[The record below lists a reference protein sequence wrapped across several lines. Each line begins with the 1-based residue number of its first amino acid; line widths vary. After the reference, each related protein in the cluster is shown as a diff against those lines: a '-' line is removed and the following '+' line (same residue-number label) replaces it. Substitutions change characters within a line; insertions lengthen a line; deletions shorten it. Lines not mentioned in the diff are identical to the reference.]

1 MGAGRPTQMKR
12 ISKRDGIV
20 TTLPLGFFDDAANE
34 AVNASEVAPE
44 RKRMRKG
51 VENVAVDTFL
61 KELEEE
67 EEERRGGGG
76 GRGEGGNEKSNN
88 DEEEELEL
96 GDEQVD
102 IEAMLYRARLESL
115 KELRREGMRLDDSDE
130 LQEAKATVG
139 ANQVSREEQESLF
152 SKSIKKKV
160 INEKKKKAGVDDNNI
175 DDGDEDDYGLQ
186 WQRKGIK
193 GQR

>member
-1 MGAGRPTQMKR
+1 MKR
-12 ISKRDGIV
+12 ISKRGFDPV
-20 TTLPLGFFDDAANE
+20 TTLPLGFFDDTANE

-44 RKRMRKG
+44 RKRMKQEEGRKG
-51 VENVAVDTFL
+51 EMQNVAVDTFL

-67 EEERRGGGG
+67 EEEREGGGG
-76 GRGEGGNEKSNN
+76 GEEEGGNEKSNN

-102 IEAMLYRARLESL
+102 IEAILYRARLESL

-130 LQEAKATVG
+130 LQEAKATGG

-160 INEKKKKAGVDDNNI
+160 INEKKKKAGVDDNNV
-175 DDGDEDDYGLQ
+175 DDGDDDDFGLQ
-186 WQRKGIK
+186 WQRKGRK
-193 GQR
+193 GKR